1 MKNLLVLFALVLGT
15 VCFTSCEKDEETV
28 DPIVGTWENKIEVTI
43 GGVTGSTLLQWVVK
57 ADETGQFTLKVND
70 VTEEEEAF
78 TWSKEGEVYTFVSKT
93 DTTNVEKVE
102 ITTLLG
108 ESILQTTDGTILA
121 SKVK

>member
-43 GGVTGSTLLQWVVK
+43 GGVTGSTLFQWVVK

-78 TWSKEGEVYTFVSKT
+78 TWSKEGDVYTFVSKT
-93 DTTNVEKVE
+93 DTTDTEDVVISSFMGE
-102 ITTLLG
+102 TTI
-108 ESILQTTDGTILA
+108 ETPDGTVLGI
-121 SKVK
+121 KVK